1 MPAVRLILLKAVLVI
16 NMFTIIIIIIVI
28 IIIIIII
35 ISATD
40 TLATQMTILIHS
52 VTTANP
58 DLTF

>member
-1 MPAVRLILLKAVLVI
+1 
-16 NMFTIIIIIIVI
+16 MFTIIIIIIV
-28 IIIIIII
+28 IIIIII

>member
-1 MPAVRLILLKAVLVI
+1 VPAVRLILLKAVLVI
-16 NMFTIIIIIIVI
+16 NMFTIIIIIIV
-28 IIIIIII
+28 IIIIII

>member
-1 MPAVRLILLKAVLVI
+1 
-16 NMFTIIIIIIVI
+16 MFTIIIIIIVI